1 MEKLG
6 RRVMLGAVALATLAV
21 SGGAFALEPGKDGY
35 YHTGSATRVKKVV
48 LVNVKVY
55 EVNHY
60 MKALPDKKSKQAV
73 VDAAC
78 DKKFML
84 RMLRDVE
91 AEKMREALTESYG
104 RTGADK
110 GKIAQLLNT
119 LSTELKENSY
129 LIFAYNAE
137 QKVTMLKVGDKQVS
151 VPGEDFMKSTWNIWF
166 GNGIND
172 QSGIG
177 DQLIAKLP

>member
-1 MEKLG
+1 
-6 RRVMLGAVALATLAV
+6 MLGAMALATVAV
-21 SGGAFALEPGKDGY
+21 STAAFALEPGKDGY
-35 YHTGSATRVKKVV
+35 FHTGSGIRVKKVV

-78 DKKFML
+78 DKKFVL
-84 RMLRDVE
+84 RMLRDVD
-91 AEKMREALTESYG
+91 AEKMRDALSESYG
-104 RTGADK
+104 RTGYADK
-110 GKIAQLLNT
+110 GKIGQLLNS

-137 QKVTMLKVGDKQVS
+137 QKTTMLKVGDKTMS
-151 VPGEDFMKSTWNIWF
+151 VAGEDFMKATWNIWF
-166 GNGIND
+166 GSGIND
-172 QSGIG
+172 QSGLG
-177 DQLIAKLP
+177 DQLISKLP

>member
-1 MEKLG
+1 
-6 RRVMLGAVALATLAV
+6 MLGAMALATLAA
-21 SGGAFALEPGKDGY
+21 STGALALEPGKDGY
-35 YHTGSATRVKKVV
+35 YHTGSGVRVKKVV

-78 DKKFML
+78 DKKFVL
-84 RMLRDVE
+84 RMLRDVD
-91 AEKMREALTESYG
+91 AEKMRDALTESYG

-110 GKIAQLLNT
+110 AKLTQLLNT
-119 LSTELKENSY
+119 ISTELKENSY

-137 QKVTMLKVGDKQVS
+137 QKVTMLKVGDKTAT

-166 GNGIND
+166 GPGIND
-172 QSGIG
+172 QSGLG
-177 DQLIAKLP
+177 DQLISKLP

>member
-1 MEKLG
+1 
-6 RRVMLGAVALATLAV
+6 MLGAMALATLAA
-21 SGGAFALEPGKDGY
+21 STGAFALEPGKDGY
-35 YHTGSATRVKKVV
+35 YHTGSGVRVKKVV

-78 DKKFML
+78 DKKFVL
-84 RMLRDVE
+84 RMLRDVD
-91 AEKMREALTESYG
+91 AEKMRDALTESYG

-110 GKIAQLLNT
+110 AKLTQLLNT
-119 LSTELKENSY
+119 ISTELKENSY

-137 QKVTMLKVGDKQVS
+137 QKVTMLKVGDKTATVA
-151 VPGEDFMKSTWNIWF
+151 GEDFMKSTWNIWF
-166 GNGIND
+166 GPGISD
-172 QSGIG
+172 QSGLG
-177 DQLIAKLP
+177 DQLIGKLP